1 MHELDSVLATVPQP
15 LRPGVALHWQR
26 YCEACARDG
35 IEPVAA
41 GWHAALVRVWA
52 CSDFVAENC
61 TRTPRLLAGLIAGE
75 ALAAPDMPGAI
86 GGRVAA
92 ALADCSDEA
101 VLSARLRTL
110 RRREMVRIAW
120 RDLSGA
126 AKLTETLEDLS
137 ALADACVDAALTWL
151 YDAASRRHGEPR
163 DERGRAQRL
172 VVLGM
177 GKLGGRELNYSS
189 DIDLIFAF
197 PEHGSTAGP
206 RPLENQEFFLRLAQ
220 KLIRVLDALTAD
232 GFVFRV
238 DMRLR
243 PFGDSGPLVA
253 SFAALETYYQSQGRD
268 WERYAMIKARAI
280 AGDLEAG
287 ERLLE
292 TLRPFVFRRYLDY
305 GAFESLRNLKAM
317 IAQEVERKGLQDN
330 VKLGPG
336 GIREIEFIGQA
347 FQLIY
352 GGREPPLRVR
362 GIREVLER
370 LADSRRL
377 PEDAVDRLQHA
388 YDCLRRTENRL
399 QAWQDRQ
406 THRLPEDDTGR
417 LRLAFSM
424 GFADWPAFRQTLDAH
439 RSFVAERFAQVFAL
453 GREAPVAEGMAAL
466 AAVWHE
472 TVSRE
477 AAAARLAAA
486 GYDHPPAALEALDR
500 LRGSL
505 AYRSMSAHGR
515 ERLDRLMPA
524 LLREAG
530 NGPQP
535 AVTLARLA
543 PLLEAVARRSVY
555 LALLHEKPVA
565 LGQLVALAGASP
577 WIAEQLTRFPVL
589 LDELL
594 NPAVLYA
601 PPGPEALAAEVRQML
616 SRVPEGDHEAHLL
629 VLRQFKQINVLRV
642 AAADVSGAL
651 PLMVVSDH
659 LTAIAE
665 TLLHEALV
673 QAWAD
678 VTVRHGLPRCVVDG
692 VARTAGFAIIAY
704 GKLGGLELGYGSDLD
719 LVFLHDSAGEEQ
731 ETDGE
736 RPLDNATFFA
746 RLAQRLIHVL
756 TAPTGAGVLYEID
769 TRLRPSGR
777 AGMMVASIDGYAAY
791 QRAGAWTWEHQALVR
806 ARPVTGS
813 AAIAERFCA
822 LRQEVLARV
831 REPAV
836 LRREVREMREKMREH
851 LGSRNPA
858 AFHLKQDRG
867 GMADIEFIVQ
877 YLVLAHTAEE
887 PILVRYTD
895 NVRQLAALEATGILR
910 SADANLLRDA
920 YRQLRR
926 RAHLAKLR
934 DEPATITGN
943 ELKPYRDGVERLWQ
957 RIMEAE
963 D

>member
-1 MHELDSVLATVPQP
+1 MLREQASRAGVVASRAHSASDLVIAAASASEVMVRARPSDSTMDGALVPVKAGLRLEDLAHCGELLRVGSKSFASAARLLPARVRPQVTAFYAFCRVADDAIDDSEDPTSALALLHRRVDAIYEGRPHDDPVDRAFAWVVWTAAIPRP
-15 LRPGVALHWQR
+15 LVDTLLEGFEWDLEPTLGTQLTPRRPGVVR
-26 YCEACARDG
+26 V
-35 IEPVAA
+35 VAWNVERGKRFA
-41 GWHAALVRVWA
+41 ELRHALVH
-52 CSDFVAENC
+52 D
-61 TRTPRLLAGLIAGE
+61 P
-75 ALAAPDMPGAI
+75 
-86 GGRVAA
+86 
-92 ALADCSDEA
+92 
-101 VLSARLRTL
+101 
-110 RRREMVRIAW
+110 
-120 RDLSGA
+120 
-126 AKLTETLEDLS
+126 
-137 ALADACVDAALTWL
+137 
-151 YDAASRRHGEPR
+151 
-163 DERGRAQRL
+163 
-172 VVLGM
+172 
-177 GKLGGRELNYSS
+177 
-189 DIDLIFAF
+189 
-197 PEHGSTAGP
+197 
-206 RPLENQEFFLRLAQ
+206 
-220 KLIRVLDALTAD
+220 
-232 GFVFRV
+232 
-238 DMRLR
+238 
-243 PFGDSGPLVA
+243 
-253 SFAALETYYQSQGRD
+253 
-268 WERYAMIKARAI
+268 
-280 AGDLEAG
+280 
-287 ERLLE
+287 
-292 TLRPFVFRRYLDY
+292 
-305 GAFESLRNLKAM
+305 
-317 IAQEVERKGLQDN
+317 
-330 VKLGPG
+330 
-336 GIREIEFIGQA
+336 
-347 FQLIY
+347 
-352 GGREPPLRVR
+352 
-362 GIREVLER
+362 
-370 LADSRRL
+370 
-377 PEDAVDRLQHA
+377 
-388 YDCLRRTENRL
+388 
-399 QAWQDRQ
+399 
-406 THRLPEDDTGR
+406 
-417 LRLAFSM
+417 
-424 GFADWPAFRQTLDAH
+424 
-439 RSFVAERFAQVFAL
+439 
-453 GREAPVAEGMAAL
+453 
-466 AAVWHE
+466 
-472 TVSRE
+472 
-477 AAAARLAAA
+477 
-486 GYDHPPAALEALDR
+486 
-500 LRGSL
+500 
-505 AYRSMSAHGR
+505 
-515 ERLDRLMPA
+515 
-524 LLREAG
+524 LLREAD
-530 NGPQP
+530 
-535 AVTLARLA
+535 
-543 PLLEAVARRSVY
+543 LLLLTEVDIGMGRSQNLNVPREI
-555 LALLHEKPVA
+555 AAA
-565 LGQLVALAGASP
+565 LGMGYVFANYHIVLAEGDRGERGHGVPNTKAMHGCAL
-577 WIAEQLTRFPVL
+577 LTRFPVL

-934 DEPATITGN
+934 DEPATITGD